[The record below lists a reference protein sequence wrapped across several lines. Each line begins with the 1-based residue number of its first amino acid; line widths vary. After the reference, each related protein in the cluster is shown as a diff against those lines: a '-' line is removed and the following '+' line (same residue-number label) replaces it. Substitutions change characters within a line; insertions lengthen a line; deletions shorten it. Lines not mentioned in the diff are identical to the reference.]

1 MSDGLMELQ
10 ILAKIKQVADQI
22 LEEHKNSKVRF
33 GGINYADLR
42 IVDVSYNLHLD
53 GEEDYSV
60 LIEECSPTSYEFHEF
75 MVGCLKN
82 KLGFYVNV
90 SCEW

>member
-1 MSDGLMELQ
+1 MTD
-10 ILAKIKQVADQI
+10 KIKQQLLKIKEVADQI
-22 LEEHKNSKVRF
+22 LEEHENSTVRF

-53 GEEDYSV
+53 GEDDYSV
-60 LIEECSPTSYEFHEF
+60 LIEECSPTAYKFQEF
-75 MVGCLKN
+75 MVECLKE
-82 KLGFYVNV
+82 KLGFSVNV